1 MRRLKRAA
9 AMCLMVCLVLTGGL
23 SFPELA
29 FAKKAVTDKKIE
41 RLAKKEV
48 KGGTIVELDRDY
60 EKGVLIYEVQMQ
72 KGKKEY
78 DLKYRASDAKLI
90 SYGWEIE
97 SYYIKRGSGKIIS
110 VNKCRKLAK
119 KQVPNGK
126 IISVAKKYNDGIVV
140 YKVKAQ
146 KGNKKYKL
154 EFHARTG
161 KLLEFEWDLT
171 IKRNSNSHKEYIG
184 HERAKQIAL
193 KRTGGGHVVKAEFD
207 MDDGIPVYEVEIMK
221 DEFEYEIKVHALT
234 GKILEFDVDSIY
246 D

>member
-1 MRRLKRAA
+1 MKRLKKAA
-9 AMCLMVCLVLTGGL
+9 AMCLAVCLVLTGIL

-29 FAKKAVTDKKIE
+29 FAKKAVTDRKIE
-41 RLAKKEV
+41 KLAKKQV
-48 KGGTIVELDRDY
+48 KGGTIVELDKDY
-60 EKGVLIYEVQMQ
+60 EKGILIYELQMV

-78 DLKYRASDAKLI
+78 ELKYRASDAKLI
-90 SYGWEIE
+90 SYGWEIP
-97 SYYIKRGSGKIIS
+97 SYYIKPGKGKIIS
-110 VNKCRKLAK
+110 MNKCRKLAK
-119 KQVPNGK
+119 KQVSNGK
-126 IISVAKKYNDGIVV
+126 ITSVVKKYSDGIVV

-154 EFHARTG
+154 EFHGRTG

-171 IKRNSNSHKEYIG
+171 LKRNNNSHKDYIG

-193 KRTGGGHVVKAEFD
+193 KRTGGGHVVKAEFE
-207 MDDGIPVYEVEIMK
+207 MEDGVPVYEVEIIK
-221 DEFEYEIKVHALT
+221 EELEYDIKVHALT